1 MDVLSTSGPSAP
13 ATLARPGARAESPSH
28 PRRRGLVREYAEI
41 IIVSVTL
48 AVFIRTFFVQA
59 FQIPSGSMEETLLV
73 GDYLLANKL
82 VYGPKIPF
90 TSWRLPAI
98 SRPKRGDIIVFRAP
112 HQDKDFIKRCVGVGG
127 DTVQLIDNR
136 LYVNGE
142 EQKEPFVTLKGD
154 PPPFANTAP
163 VRVPEGYLF
172 MMGDNRN
179 NSQDS
184 RWWGVLDENLVKGK
198 AMIIYM
204 SWDKERL
211 RPRFSRIGDIIH

>member
-1 MDVLSTSGPSAP
+1 MGVLSTSGPSAP
-13 ATLARPGARAESPSH
+13 ATLAGADAREESR

-48 AVFIRTFFVQA
+48 AFFIRTFFVQA

-73 GDYLLANKL
+73 GDFLLANKL
-82 VYGPKIPF
+82 VYGPKVPL
-90 TSWRLPAI
+90 TNWRLPAI
-98 SRPKRGDIIVFRAP
+98 SKPKRGDIIVFRAP
-112 HQDKDFIKRCVGVGG
+112 HQDKDFIKRCVAVGG

-142 EQKEPFVTLKGD
+142 PQTESFVTFKGD

-163 VRVPEGYLF
+163 IRVPKGYLF

-184 RWWGVLDENLVKGK
+184 RYWGVLDENLVKGK
-198 AMIIYM
+198 AMVLYW

-211 RPRFSRIGDIIH
+211 RPRLSRIGDIIH